1 MFIVYISGIDGCGKT
16 TQAKLLVEELQ
27 KQGLDVDYMW
37 FRWEPSF
44 RKIINAFRTAKTKH
58 AVATKTDI
66 VEAENA
72 EQGDWLK
79 FKRNILSNSVVRRLW
94 LLYACFDY
102 FTAYRRGFRKITLD
116 VIVIDRYVDDFIID
130 QAINLKIPP
139 EQSYLI
145 KENFFMKKFHFPD
158 FNIIIDLPAM
168 KGYTRKSDGTPLSYL
183 ETREKYYQTMTGSKT
198 IHLNGLESINDLS
211 DKIRIWVF
219 SQLEVTGT

>member
-27 KQGLDVDYMW
+27 KQGLDADYMW

-44 RKIINAFRTAKTKH
+44 RKIINAFRTVKTKH
-58 AVATKTDI
+58 TVAAKTDI
-66 VEAENA
+66 VESENT

-102 FTAYRRGFRKITLD
+102 FTAYRRGFRKITSE

-130 QAINLKIPP
+130 QAINLKMPP

-145 KENFFMKKFHFPD
+145 KKNFFLKKFHFPD
-158 FNIIIDLPAM
+158 FNIIINLPAM
-168 KGYTRKSDGTPLSYL
+168 EGYTRKSDGTSLSYL
-183 ETREKYYQTMTGSKT
+183 ETREKYYQTMTDSKT
-198 IHLNGLESINDLS
+198 IHLDGLERINDLS
-211 DKIRIWVF
+211 DKIRIWIF
-219 SQLEVTGT
+219 SQLKVTGT

>member
-1 MFIVYISGIDGCGKT
+1 MFIIYLSGIDGCGKT

-27 KQGLDVDYMW
+27 KQGLDVDYVW

-44 RKIINAFRTAKTKH
+44 RKIINAFRMLKTKH
-58 AVATKTDI
+58 TVATKIDI

-94 LLYACFDY
+94 LLFACFDY
-102 FTAYRRGFRKITLD
+102 FTAYRRGFRKITSD

-130 QAINLKIPP
+130 QAINLKMPP

-145 KENFFMKKFHFPD
+145 KENFFLKKFHFPD

-168 KGYTRKSDGTPLSYL
+168 EGYTRKSDGTSLSYL
-183 ETREKYYQTMTGSKT
+183 ETREKYYKTMTDSKT
-198 IHLNGLESINDLS
+198 IHLNGLESIYDLS
-211 DKIRIWVF
+211 DKIRTWVF
-219 SQLEVTGT
+219 SQLAVTGT